1 MSTVLDIHTWEL
13 AEHGYTVLDGI
24 RTDEEAAAALYAFGE
39 LVPQY
44 DGALRYQVK
53 AAPGFEERR
62 YSKSVNTILVHT
74 EAPGWN
80 PPPNYL
86 ALHCR
91 VQATCG
97 SGHTELADMRRFVD
111 SLSDESRAALYER
124 EIEWLGHNTGGV
136 GTEGVRRPVVER
148 TADGREVLRFSYNLL
163 TTGQYDPPVDVSVD
177 ASELPLGGFGV
188 HLAEQAEEFFRQEKV
203 SVLIPEDS
211 VLVWDNQRMVHARSA
226 YRDAKRH
233 LTRYWVAAR
242 R

>member
-1 MSTVLDIHTWEL
+1 MSTALDVHTWEL
-13 AEHGYTVLDGI
+13 AENGYTVLDGI
-24 RTDEEAAAALYAFGE
+24 HTDEEAAEALRTFGE

-44 DGALRYQVK
+44 DGSLRYQVK

-80 PPPNYL
+80 PPPSYL

-111 SLSDESRAALYER
+111 SLSEKDRAALHER
-124 EIEWLGHNTGGV
+124 GIEWLGHNTGGV
-136 GTEGVRRPVVER
+136 GTEGVLRPVVER
-148 TADGREVLRFSYNLL
+148 TDSGREILRFSYNLL
-163 TTGQYDPPVDVSVD
+163 TTGQYDPPVDASVD
-177 ASELPLGGFGV
+177 PAELPLGSFGV
-188 HLAEQAEEFFRQEKV
+188 HLAEQAEEFFRQEKI

-233 LTRYWVAAR
+233 LTRYWIDAQR
-242 R
+242 

>member
-1 MSTVLDIHTWEL
+1 MSTALDVHAWEL
-13 AEHGYTVLDGI
+13 AEYGYTVLDGI
-24 RTDEEAAAALYAFGE
+24 HTDEEAAEALRAFGE

-44 DGALRYQVK
+44 DGSLRYQVK

-80 PPPNYL
+80 PPPSYL

-111 SLSDESRAALYER
+111 ALSEKDRAALHER
-124 EIEWLGHNTGGV
+124 GIEWLGHNTGGV
-136 GTEGVRRPVVER
+136 GTEGVLRPVVER
-148 TADGREVLRFSYNLL
+148 TDSGQEILRFSYNLL
-163 TTGQYDPPVDVSVD
+163 TTGQYDPPVDASVD
-177 ASELPLGGFGV
+177 PAELPLGSFGV
-188 HLAEQAEEFFRQEKV
+188 HLAEQAEEFFRQEKI

-226 YRDAKRH
+226 YRDARRH
-233 LTRYWVAAR
+233 LTRYWIAAQR
-242 R
+242 

>member
-1 MSTVLDIHTWEL
+1 MTTALDLHAWEL
-13 AEHGYTVLDGI
+13 AEQGCTLLTDI
-24 RTDEEAAAALYAFGE
+24 ETDEQAAEVLSAFGE

-44 DGALRYQVK
+44 DGSLRYQVK

-80 PPPNYL
+80 PTPSYL

-97 SGHTELADMRRFVD
+97 SGHTELADMRAFVE
-111 SLSDESRAALYER
+111 SLPAQDRAALYER
-124 EIEWLGHNTGGV
+124 DIDWLGHNTGGV

-148 TADGREVLRFSYNLL
+148 TAGGREIVRFSYNLL
-163 TTGQYDPPVDVSVD
+163 TTGQYDPPVDACVD
-177 ASELPLGGFGV
+177 PAELPLGSFGI
-188 HLAEQAEEFFRQEKV
+188 HLAEQAEAFFREQKR
-203 SVLIPEDS
+203 SVLIPEGA

-233 LTRYWVAAR
+233 LTRYWIAAQH
-242 R
+242 

>member
-1 MSTVLDIHTWEL
+1 MSTALDVHTWEL
-13 AEHGYTVLDGI
+13 AEYGYTVLDGI
-24 RTDEEAAAALYAFGE
+24 RTDEEAAEALRAFGE

-44 DGALRYQVK
+44 DGSLRYQVK

-80 PPPNYL
+80 PPPSYL

-111 SLSDESRAALYER
+111 ALSEKDRAALHER
-124 EIEWLGHNTGGV
+124 GIEWLGHNTGGV
-136 GTEGVRRPVVER
+136 GTEGVLRPVVER
-148 TADGREVLRFSYNLL
+148 TDSGQEILRFSYNLL
-163 TTGQYDPPVDVSVD
+163 TTGQYDPPVNASVD
-177 ASELPLGGFGV
+177 PAELPLGSFGV
-188 HLAEQAEEFFRQEKV
+188 RLAEQAEEFFRQEKI

-233 LTRYWVAAR
+233 LTRYWIAAQR
-242 R
+242 

>member
-1 MSTVLDIHTWEL
+1 MTTALDLHAWEL
-13 AEHGYTVLDGI
+13 AEQGCTLLTDI
-24 RTDEEAAAALYAFGE
+24 TTDEQAAEALSAFGE

-44 DGALRYQVK
+44 DGSLRYQVK

-80 PPPNYL
+80 PTPSYL

-97 SGHTELADMRRFVD
+97 SGHTELADMRQFVATLAEQD
-111 SLSDESRAALYER
+111 RSALYER
-124 EIEWLGHNTGGV
+124 DIEWVGHNTGGV

-148 TADGREVLRFSYNLL
+148 TEGGREIVRFSYNLL
-163 TTGQYDPPVDVSVD
+163 TTGQYDPPVDASVD
-177 ASELPLGGFGV
+177 PADLPLGSFGI
-188 HLAEQAEEFFRQEKV
+188 HLAEQAEAFFRERKT
-203 SVLIPEDS
+203 SVLIPENS

-233 LTRYWVAAR
+233 LTRYWIAAQR
-242 R
+242 